1 MTNLVSFLLL
11 YLIDIFTYL
20 YLVLGVSIIDQVKNV
35 VKFREAEWKE
45 ISLKAKDFVS
55 SLLTVNEDKRLTAQ
69 QALMHPWFNDIQKG
83 NGNTTVTEPV
93 LCSLSN
99 MGLKEDSLP
108 PPPSLVDRSKQF
120 ENSIENNTENIST
133 ESNKWQNPRKA
144 DRKVQKELIIHPYR
158 DKKRQ
163 KVSA

>member
-93 LCSLSN
+93 
-99 MGLKEDSLP
+99 
-108 PPPSLVDRSKQF
+108 
-120 ENSIENNTENIST
+120 
-133 ESNKWQNPRKA
+133 
-144 DRKVQKELIIHPYR
+144 
-158 DKKRQ
+158 
-163 KVSA
+163 